1 MTEVLIAE
9 VPLGVVKSRFV
20 TARDRRR
27 SLDPRWAA
35 TSVGPQQ

>member
-1 MTEVLIAE
+1 MGK
-9 VPLGVVKSRFV
+9 VPLGLVKSRFV